1 MKSYLAMF
9 ILLVLLTTSAYAMTA
24 TLLSGMIQINLEK
37 VPSTFQKS
45 IGVKNENNVTVNV
58 SIFPSDDLKDK
69 TVMELYNFSLQP
81 GEQRFVK
88 FNLTVTEMKEQRSD
102 IKVVFSVPGSNKT
115 EDKFGL
121 ATKIVI
127 LPKTAENSTV
137 APSNISIGQNQTDS
151 GNTTTTPVPTTS
163 KNPAYWI
170 YGAGLAIILVAAFII
185 LKIKAGAKNE

>member
-1 MKSYLAMF
+1 MKNYLVMF

-24 TLLSGMIQINLEK
+24 TLLSGMIQINLEN

-45 IGVKNENNVTVNV
+45 IGVKNENNETVNV
-58 SIFPSDDLKDK
+58 VFMPADDLKEM
-69 TVMELYNFSLQP
+69 VSMASYNISLQP

-102 IKVVFSVPGSNKT
+102 IKIVFSIPGSNQT
-115 EDKFGL
+115 EDNFGL

-127 LPKTAENSTV
+127 LPKADGTTSNAT
-137 APSNISIGQNQTDS
+137 SNIPVSQNQTS
-151 GNTTTTPVPTTS
+151 GGNSTTPEQVTPA
-163 KNPAYWI
+163 KPAYWA
-170 YGAGLAIILVAAFII
+170 YGLAGLAILMVAAFII